1 MFSSRRGENWEWE
14 AVCRHLRGAAGRD
27 TGPEGAPSRMGA
39 GLREAEPDRSP
50 LQGGVLGAVAEVARN
65 EGAEMAVLLQNL
77 IRRDFH
83 FQQ

>member
-27 TGPEGAPSRMGA
+27 TGPKGRPPGWGRGSAR
-39 GLREAEPDRSP
+39 RPDQSP
-50 LQGGVLGAVAEVARN
+50 LQAGVLGAVAEVARN

>member
-1 MFSSRRGENWEWE
+1 MGSRVPAFERR
-14 AVCRHLRGAAGRD
+14 CRKRY
-27 TGPEGAPSRMGA
+27 GPEGAPSRMGA

-50 LQGGVLGAVAEVARN
+50 LQAGVLGAVAEVARN

>member
-1 MFSSRRGENWEWE
+1 MFSSRCDENWEGE

-27 TGPEGAPSRMGA
+27 TDRRGALQDGGGAPRG
-39 GLREAEPDRSP
+39 PDRSP
-50 LQGGVLGAVAEVARN
+50 LQEGVLGAVAEVARN

-77 IRRDFH
+77 IRRGFH